1 MKVVLPSLEA
11 PASRQLALSCGAV
24 ALSLLLLRALSR
36 ANQPKRPA
44 DKRGKAL
51 FEPEGAGAWLGSM
64 LEIAKNAARFHD
76 WIGDVTAQAGG
87 KPWLLRALGR
97 PDIVV
102 VSTPQL
108 FEDVQKTQF
117 EAFGKGPYVHELTSD
132 LAGNAIVLVDGPLWA
147 FQRKVS
153 VNLFSARMLRESMTK
168 IIHKNTLKLDRILDE
183 HAASS
188 DLFDLSR
195 LMYQFTMEVFAEIG
209 FGLQLGKLG
218 TDHAHAFEEALDEA
232 TVAVS
237 KRSRLPTPVWKLMRA
252 LNVGSEKE
260 LRRCIEII
268 DKNVMGIVAKT
279 IELHQQRQQGDSTTE
294 GSDGNR
300 RGTLV
305 SLFLEHSASEAAAS
319 EYKVDAKL
327 LKDIA
332 LNMLVAGRDTS
343 AEAMCWFLFCLSTRP
358 DVEEKV
364 RAEILATMPELA
376 KEDGASTFVSSDA
389 LQGLTYLEAAL
400 RESLRLFP
408 LFAFV
413 RRVAFEDVTLSDG
426 TFVPKGTYVAM
437 APYAMA
443 RRTDVWGPDAAEFK
457 PERFLDPSN
466 PSKLRQVSIFQFNS
480 FWAGPRSCVGM
491 KLAMLEMKTV
501 LAKMLARYRVQVD
514 LNEQPEPGNVTY
526 RMSLTLPIKGGLRVR
541 VAKLPPVAA
550 AS

>member
-1 MKVVLPSLEA
+1 MKSLSSLSL
-11 PASRQLALSCGAV
+11 PASLGSRHLAASCGAV
-24 ALSLLLLRALSR
+24 VLSLLLLRTLVGGKKPSK
-36 ANQPKRPA
+36 PL
-44 DKRGKAL
+44 DKRGRPL
-51 FEPEGAGAWLGSM
+51 FEPPQAGAWLGSM
-64 LEIAKNAARFHD
+64 LEIARNAGRFHD
-76 WIGDVTAQAGG
+76 WIADVTALAGG

-108 FEDVQKTQF
+108 FEDVQKTLF
-117 EAFGKGPYVHELTSD
+117 ESFGKGPYVHELTRD

-153 VNLFSARMLRESMTK
+153 VNLFSARLLRESMAE
-168 IIHKNTLKLDRILDE
+168 IIHKNTLTLDHILE
-183 HAASS
+183 ERAVAGEP
-188 DLFDLSR
+188 FDLSR

-209 FGLQLGKLG
+209 FGLRLGSLG
-218 TDHAHAFEEALDEA
+218 TDHSHAFEEALDEA

-252 LNVGSEKE
+252 LNVGSERE
-260 LRRCIEII
+260 LRECIKVI
-268 DKNVMGIVAKT
+268 DENVMTIVAKT
-279 IELHQQRQQGDSTTE
+279 IEQHQRGDSNA
-294 GSDGNR
+294 GDGHESSVNK

-305 SLFLEHSASEAAAS
+305 SLFLEHSASEAAAN
-319 EYKVDAKL
+319 EYEVDAKL

-343 AEAMCWFLFCLSTRP
+343 AEAMCWFLYCLSTRP

-364 RAEILATMPELA
+364 RAEILATLPDLA
-376 KEDGASTFVSSDA
+376 SGASAYVPADA
-389 LQGLTYLEAAL
+389 LQGLTYMEAAL

-426 TFVPKGTYVAM
+426 TFVPKDTYVAM
-437 APYAMA
+437 SPYTMA

-457 PERFLDPSN
+457 PERFLDPATG
-466 PSKLRQVSIFQFNS
+466 KLRQLSIFQFNS

-501 LAKMLARYRVQVD
+501 LAKLLARFCVQVD
-514 LNEQPEPGNVTY
+514 PADQPEPGTVTY
-526 RMSLTLPIKGGLRVR
+526 RMSLTLPIKNGLRVR
-541 VAKLPPVAA
+541 VAKLQTAGA
-550 AS
+550 GA